1 MQTKMTLSDTA
12 IQLIAQVMRDRGG
25 LVDLIDEILVDLF
38 VAAETVE
45 ETAFVNKIVAR
56 YTSESAE

>member
-1 MQTKMTLSDTA
+1 MTLSNKA
-12 IQLIAQVMRDRGG
+12 IQLIAQVMRDSGG
-25 LVDLIDEILVDLF
+25 MVDLLDEILVDLF

-56 YTSESAE
+56 YTSEKAE

>member
-1 MQTKMTLSDTA
+1 MTLSDTA
-12 IQLIAQVMRDRGG
+12 IKLIAQVVRDRGG
-25 LVDLIDEILVDLF
+25 MVDLLDEILVDLF

-56 YTSESAE
+56 YTEENA

>member
-1 MQTKMTLSDTA
+1 MTLSDTA
-12 IQLIAQVMRDRGG
+12 LRLVAQVMRDRGG

-56 YTSESAE
+56 YTSEKAE

>member
-1 MQTKMTLSDTA
+1 MTLSDTA
-12 IQLIAQVMRDRGG
+12 LRLVAQVMRDRGG

>member
-1 MQTKMTLSDTA
+1 MTLSDTA
-12 IQLIAQVMRDRGG
+12 LRLVAQVMRDRGG
-25 LVDLIDEILVDLF
+25 LVDLLDEILVDLF

>member
-1 MQTKMTLSDTA
+1 MTLSETA
-12 IQLIAQVMRDRGG
+12 IKLIAQVVRDRGG
-25 LVDLIDEILVDLF
+25 MVDLLDEILVDLF

-56 YTSESAE
+56 YTSENE

>member
-1 MQTKMTLSDTA
+1 MQIKMTLSNTA
-12 IQLIAQVMRDRGG
+12 LKLIAQVMRDRGG
-25 LVDLIDEILVDLF
+25 LVDLLDEILVDLF

-56 YTSESAE
+56 YTSENE

>member
-1 MQTKMTLSDTA
+1 MPTKMTLSDTA
-12 IQLIAQVMRDRGG
+12 IKLLAQVISDRGG
-25 LVDLIDEILVDLF
+25 LVDLLDEILVDLF

-56 YTSESAE
+56 YTSEKAE

>member
-1 MQTKMTLSDTA
+1 MQTKMTLSNKA
-12 IQLIAQVMRDRGG
+12 IQLIAQVMRDSGG
-25 LVDLIDEILVDLF
+25 MVDLLDEILVDLF

>member
-1 MQTKMTLSDTA
+1 
-12 IQLIAQVMRDRGG
+12 MRDRGG

>member
-1 MQTKMTLSDTA
+1 MTLSDTA
-12 IQLIAQVMRDRGG
+12 LRLVAQVMRDRGG
-25 LVDLIDEILVDLF
+25 LVDLLDEILVDLF

-56 YTSESAE
+56 YTSENAE

>member
-1 MQTKMTLSDTA
+1 MQIKMTLSDTA

-56 YTSESAE
+56 YTSENE

>member
-1 MQTKMTLSDTA
+1 MTLSDTA
-12 IQLIAQVMRDRGG
+12 IKLLAQVISDRGG
-25 LVDLIDEILVDLF
+25 LVDLFDEILVDLF

-56 YTSESAE
+56 YTSENE

>member
-12 IQLIAQVMRDRGG
+12 IQLIAQVVRDRGG
-25 LVDLIDEILVDLF
+25 MVDLLDEILVDLF

-56 YTSESAE
+56 YTSENE

>member
-1 MQTKMTLSDTA
+1 MQIKMTLSDTA
-12 IQLIAQVMRDRGG
+12 IKLIAQVVRDRGG
-25 LVDLIDEILVDLF
+25 MVDLLDEILVDLF

-56 YTSESAE
+56 YTSENE

>member
-1 MQTKMTLSDTA
+1 MPTKMTLSNKA
-12 IQLIAQVMRDRGG
+12 IQLIAQVMRDSGG
-25 LVDLIDEILVDLF
+25 MVDLLDEILVDLF

-56 YTSESAE
+56 YTSENE

>member
-1 MQTKMTLSDTA
+1 MTLSNKA
-12 IQLIAQVMRDRGG
+12 IQLIAQVIRDRGG
-25 LVDLIDEILVDLF
+25 MVDLLDEILVDLF

-56 YTSESAE
+56 YTSENAE

>member
-56 YTSESAE
+56 YTSENE

>member
-1 MQTKMTLSDTA
+1 MQIKMTLSDTA
-12 IQLIAQVMRDRGG
+12 IKLIAQVVRDRGG

-56 YTSESAE
+56 YTSENE